1 MGLIEW
7 SKTGNPRLKK
17 YAEEHKGKVY
27 QDVWCFKDPQY
38 PIYPTEK
45 NEEMIELIIK
55 QSSNPE
61 SIVLDCFCG
70 SGITLKAANSLGR
83 KFIGIDCS
91 KLAIE
96 VSQASLQRID
106 YQYLSMNKSISEPK

>member
-1 MGLIEW
+1 MCDFKNRTL
-7 SKTGNPRLKK
+7 SLKS
-17 YAEEHKGKVY
+17 
-27 QDVWCFKDPQY
+27 FKLYNDNEVKEMERPS
-38 PIYPTEK
+38 IATVLKWE